1 MESTISMQ
9 DMRHLNLFRNVTKIS
24 TTICFEYN
32 DTIFFCVPRHLVS
45 KAIGESGKNS
55 KELNKIIG
63 KKIKVVF
70 EPNGLNDAEEF
81 IREITAPVEF
91 KNIEIQ
97 GNELVVLAGSKN
109 KAALIGREKRRFME
123 MKKIVNSFFKK
134 ELRIV

>member
-9 DMRHLNLFRNVTKIS
+9 DMRHLNLFRNITKIS

-70 EPNGLNDAEEF
+70 EPNGLNDAEDF
-81 IREITAPVEF
+81 MREIIAPIEF

-97 GNELVVLAGSKN
+97 GNELVVYAGSKN
-109 KAALIGREKRRFME
+109 KAALIGREKRRFFE

-134 ELRIV
+134 ELKIL

>member
-32 DTIFFCVPRHLVS
+32 DTIFFGVPRHLVS
-45 KAIGESGKNS
+45 KAIGENGKNS

-70 EPNGLNDAEEF
+70 EPSGLNDAEEF

-91 KNIEIQ
+91 KNTEIQ
-97 GNELVVLAGSKN
+97 GNELVILAGSKN
-109 KAALIGREKRRFME
+109 KAALIGREKRRFFE